1 MPAPSP
7 PPIPGSELRRATVTV
22 EDFLVAGTTPL
33 QLTLVAGA
41 AGRRNPIPEGA
52 LNRPGLALSGF
63 LTFFANRRIQILG
76 FHEWAYLGSVTP
88 AERAAKLRAVFEQR
102 LPAVIVCRSLDLA
115 EVPELVPLADET
127 RTPLLTTPMHTHEF
141 VNAATLLYEDLASPY
156 RIVHGTMIEVHGEG
170 VLLMG
175 DAGIG
180 KSETALGLVK
190 RGHALVADDT
200 TRLWRERTG
209 RIMAASIPPIQNLMD
224 IRGVGIVNI
233 REIYGIT
240 AVRGQKQ
247 LDLILRLERADAAD
261 PLLDRTGATPLFR
274 DVCGVQIPEL
284 LLPVAPGRDTVS
296 LAETAVC
303 EHKLRAA
310 GINAVQD
317 LERSIVNRNLAAKR
331 NPAHF

>member
-1 MPAPSP
+1 MTATPTP

-22 EDFLVAGTTPL
+22 DDLLAAGATAL

-63 LTFFANRRIQILG
+63 LTYFANRRLQILG
-76 FHEWAYLGSVTP
+76 YHEWAYLASVTP
-88 AERAAKLRAVFEQR
+88 EERAAKLRAVFEQK
-102 LPAVIVCRSLDLA
+102 LPAVIVCRALDLA

-127 RTPLLTTPMHTHEF
+127 RTPLLTTPMLTHEF
-141 VNAATLLYEDLASPY
+141 VNAATLLYEDLSSPY

-175 DAGIG
+175 EAGIG
-180 KSETALGLVK
+180 KSETALGLIK
-190 RGHALVADDT
+190 HGHALVADDT

-233 REIYGIT
+233 RELYGIT

-247 LDLILRLERADAAD
+247 LDLIIRLERAEDAD
-261 PLLDRTGATPLFR
+261 KLLDRTGVTPLYR
-274 DVCGVQIPEL
+274 DVCGVQVPEI
-284 LLPVAPGRDTVS
+284 LLPVAPGRDTTTLV
-296 LAETAVC
+296 ETAVC
-303 EHKLRAA
+303 EHKLRVT

-317 LERSIVNRNLAAKR
+317 LERSIVARNLSAKK
-331 NPAHF
+331 PLP

>member
-1 MPAPSP
+1 MPTAPMP

-22 EDFLVAGTTPL
+22 ADFLAAGATPL

-41 AGRRNPIPEGA
+41 AGRRNPIHEGA

-63 LTFFANRRIQILG
+63 LTFFANRRLQILG
-76 FHEWAYLGSVTP
+76 FHEWSYLASVTSG
-88 AERAAKLRAVFEQR
+88 ERAAKLRAVFAQK
-102 LPAVIVCRSLDLA
+102 LPAVIVCRALDLA

-127 RTPLLTTPMHTHEF
+127 RTPLLTTPMLTHEF

-156 RIVHGTMIEVHGEG
+156 RIVHGTMLEVYGEG
-170 VLLMG
+170 LLLMG
-175 DAGIG
+175 EAGIG
-180 KSETALGLVK
+180 KSETALALVK

-247 LDLILRLERADAAD
+247 LDLIIRLVGADEAEK
-261 PLLDRTGATPLFR
+261 LLDRTGVTPLYR
-274 DVCGVQIPEL
+274 DVCGVQVPEIV
-284 LLPVAPGRDTVS
+284 LPVAPGRDTSALV
-296 LAETAVC
+296 ETAVC
-303 EHKLRAA
+303 EHKLRSA
-310 GINAVQD
+310 GVNAVQD
-317 LERSIVNRNLAAKR
+317 LERSIVARNLSVKK
-331 NPAHF
+331 PLP

>member
-1 MPAPSP
+1 MSQPT
-7 PPIPGSELRRATVTV
+7 PIPGSELRRATVTV
-22 EDFLVAGTTPL
+22 DDFLTAGATTL
-33 QLTLVAGA
+33 QLTLVAGT

-63 LTFFANRRIQILG
+63 LTYFANRRLQILG
-76 FHEWAYLGSVTP
+76 FHEWAYLASVG
-88 AERAAKLRAVFEQR
+88 AEGRGAKLRAVFEQR
-102 LPAVIVCRSLDLA
+102 IPAVIVCRGLDLS
-115 EVPELVPLADET
+115 EVPELVALADET
-127 RTPLLTTPMHTHEF
+127 RTPLLTTPMLTHEF
-141 VNAATLLYEDLASPY
+141 VNAATLLYEDIASPY

-209 RIMAASIPPIQNLMD
+209 RIMAASIAPIQNLMD

-233 REIYGIT
+233 RELYGIT

-247 LDLILRLERADAAD
+247 LDLILRLERADRAD
-261 PLLDRTGATPLFR
+261 ALLDRTGATPCFR
-274 DVCGVQIPEL
+274 DVCGVSVPEI
-284 LLPVAPGRDTVS
+284 LLPVAPGRDTAT

-303 EHKLRAA
+303 EHKLRTA
-310 GINAVQD
+310 GVNAVQD
-317 LERSIVNRNLAAKR
+317 LERSIIARNLSSR
-331 NPAHF
+331 PRPL

>member
-1 MPAPSP
+1 MPNPI

-22 EDFLVAGTTPL
+22 DDLLAAGATPL
-33 QLTLVAGA
+33 QLALVAGA
-41 AGRRNPIPEGA
+41 AGRRNPILEGA

-63 LTFFANRRIQILG
+63 LTYFANRRIQILG
-76 FHEWAYLGSVTP
+76 YHEWAYLASVSP
-88 AERAAKLRAVFEQR
+88 ADRAAKLRAVFMQK
-102 LPAVIVCRSLDLA
+102 LPAVIVCRGLDLS

-127 RTPLLTTPMHTHEF
+127 RTPLLTTPMLTHEF
-141 VNAATLLYEDLASPY
+141 VNAATLLYEDLSSPY

-175 DAGIG
+175 EAGIG

-233 REIYGIT
+233 RELYGIT

-247 LDLILRLERADAAD
+247 LDLIIRLEKADEAD
-261 PLLDRTGATPLFR
+261 KLLDRTGVTPLYR
-274 DVCGVQIPEL
+274 DVCGVQVPEL
-284 LLPVAPGRDTVS
+284 LLPVAPGRDTATLV
-296 LAETAVC
+296 ETAVC
-303 EHKLRAA
+303 EHKLRVA
-310 GINAVQD
+310 GVNAVQA
-317 LERSIVNRNLAAKR
+317 LERNIVARNLASRK
-331 NPAHF
+331 PLPQ

>member
-1 MPAPSP
+1 MPPVL
-7 PPIPGSELRRATVTV
+7 PISGSELRRATVTV
-22 EDFLVAGTTPL
+22 DDFLTAGAVPLQLALVAGT
-33 QLTLVAGA
+33 

-76 FHEWAYLGSVTP
+76 FHEWSYLGSVTP
-88 AERAAKLRAVFEQR
+88 EERAAKLRAVFAQQ
-102 LPAVIVCRSLDLA
+102 LPAVIVCRGLNLD
-115 EVPELVPLADET
+115 EVPELKPLADET
-127 RTPLLTTPMHTHEF
+127 KTPLLTTPMLTHEF
-141 VNAATLLYEDLASPY
+141 VNAATLIIEELASPY
-156 RIVHGTMIEVHGEG
+156 RIVHGTMIEVHGQG

-175 DAGIG
+175 EAGIG
-180 KSETALGLVK
+180 KSETALALVK

-247 LDLILRLERADAAD
+247 LDLIIRLVGADEAEK
-261 PLLDRTGATPLFR
+261 LLDRTGVTPLYR
-274 DVCGVQIPEL
+274 DVCGVQVPEIV
-284 LLPVAPGRDTVS
+284 LPVAPGRDTSTLV
-296 LAETAVC
+296 ETAVC
-303 EHKLRAA
+303 EHKLRVA
-310 GINAVQD
+310 GVNAVQD
-317 LERSIVNRNLAAKR
+317 LERSIVARNLSAK
-331 NPAHF
+331 NTLS